1 MSAKSSFGNLDSALT
16 NEPIISDGNEK
27 TIDRIV
33 NLSRLNEL
41 KQAINQIMDDNA
53 IIIKGM
59 HDNLNKAIKRGS

>member
-1 MSAKSSFGNLDSALT
+1 MSAKSSFGNLDSALN